1 MRGKFRKYK
10 REQFTSLTLFEALG
24 KAYHLKRVNAHAER
38 RELSTSV
45 LGDCCLIP
53 QLSNNKNLKV
63 DVLTYVLL

>member
-1 MRGKFRKYK
+1 MQKEK

-45 LGDCCLIP
+45 LD
-53 QLSNNKNLKV
+53 
-63 DVLTYVLL
+63 